1 MLSMFLRRLRLS
13 RVAPSALTGSSISVM
28 QDRVRRG
35 KSVDTSV
42 DAAGRSAC
50 ATSSRTGAR
59 GHRPSLV
66 LCAAFCLSVF
76 GQAPTIPELS
86 RARDAAQKSR
96 TLTDT
101 EKKQVTDLY
110 GKAIQS
116 LESAVRLKA
125 AQLGQER
132 LRASLEGERA
142 VLHGEVLKPAAGAAP
157 PPKKDET
164 AQQVQEALSLARTE
178 RSSRS
183 KAIGGLTIVSTDLNS
198 RREAIQKRRA
208 DILSEVQALDDQL
221 AAVAL
226 TAVSPE
232 WAAASKAQIQARKQE
247 LEQEQASLSSERDA
261 LEIRRTLIPVQRE
274 HAQMRL
280 EAAEQSIAELKNR
293 LETATRQDALREL
306 QRTQEAAQK
315 AASFSPVLAPT
326 AQEVRDFASRLWS
339 VSGVLDA
346 TQRTA
351 VNNDRLNQQ
360 ANRLVQIIANTR
372 RLYESFPPLSPSRE
386 WMRQIPHDLPS
397 IASVG
402 LARVRTLSVL
412 PALRREVLG
421 LEDQRVSEAAIES
434 QIQELKNAAAR
445 SGKPPNAA
453 EFETQARSLLQL
465 RRNLIEELLEAS
477 QNYERVLNRYDESSA
492 KVLYLLGDLLAFVSG
507 RILWT
512 RSVAGDLIPSGKDI
526 LGGLAWFALNP
537 DWPGLFR
544 ALLPWQSWY
553 PWLIAFVVLLYLL
566 FRLRPRLR
574 SRLQASAGALSD
586 PAKGKFRPLRAALV
600 STALLAAAW
609 PAVLLLI
616 RWMLLQVEDY
626 SLARALAFGLKYAV
640 GSLFTCLFFREA
652 LKDGSLAEVQLGWS
666 QPFRQALSAPL
677 RWLTPAVPTLYLMVM
692 ALAQEGALPNADLK
706 MQAYHDSLGR
716 LCFLAMLGC
725 LLWAGRRA
733 LRPEGAVAA
742 VVRER
747 ISSPRGFYWRLLS
760 RPFITVLLLAP
771 ILLALM
777 GYYFT
782 ALLFTKNML
791 HTAALTVALGFTS
804 ALIFRWRYDQRLRLT
819 APVDRS
825 GKDVAELSERQ
836 VRQLSFFGLTLLWIV
851 GGLWIWSA
859 ALPSLTMLRQVQLLP
874 TFQLLPQKTAEGPDQ
889 PQAQV
894 EPAAA
899 PAPAAALPLP
909 VPAAKPATPAEP
921 APPSSPLLLYDVV
934 LAGFVGLLVILF
946 VKNVPGLLEF
956 TVMRRFAFDAG
967 AKYAFSSIARYI
979 VIIIGVSIVSAM
991 LGVEWSKVQWLA
1003 AALTFGIGFGLQEI
1017 FANFASGLILLF
1029 DRSVRVG
1036 DAVSVGDL
1044 SGRVAQ
1050 IQMRA
1055 TTITLWDRSEMIV
1068 PNKQF
1073 ITSQLVNWTLSYPE
1087 TRVDVKVGVAYASD
1101 TDLVRRLLLEI
1112 GNANPHVLRLPPP
1125 EVFLTQFAD
1134 SAILFELRVFCLYE
1148 YGRLL
1153 LLDELHTAV
1162 LREFRANGISIAF
1175 PQIDVHVKTEGAGPF
1190 SDKMEFP
1197 EVRQPPPAV

>member
-1 MLSMFLRRLRLS
+1 MLSMHLRRLRLC
-13 RVAPSALTGSSISVM
+13 RMM
-28 QDRVRRG
+28 QR
-35 KSVDTSV
+35 
-42 DAAGRSAC
+42 
-50 ATSSRTGAR
+50 
-59 GHRPSLV
+59 L
-66 LCAAFCLSVF
+66 LLLAAFCIAVS

-101 EKKQVTDLY
+101 EKKQVADLY

-142 VLHGEVLKPAAGAAP
+142 ALHGEVLKPATGTAP

-183 KAIGGLTIVSTDLNS
+183 KVIGGLTLASTDLNS

-208 DILSEVQALDDQL
+208 EILTELQALDDQL

-232 WAAASKAQIQARKQE
+232 WATASKAQIQARKLE
-247 LEQEQASLSSERDA
+247 LEQEQASLTAERDA
-261 LEIRRTLIPVQRE
+261 LEVRRTLIPAQRE
-274 HAQMRL
+274 YSQMRI
-280 EAAEQSIAELKNR
+280 EAADQNIAELKNR

-306 QRTQEAAQK
+306 QRTQEAARK
-315 AASFSPVLAPT
+315 AANFSPILAPA
-326 AQEVRDFASRLWS
+326 AQEVQDFASRLWS

-346 TQRTA
+346 TQKTA

-412 PALRREVLG
+412 PSLRREVLG
-421 LEDQRVSEAAIES
+421 LDDQRVSEAAIES
-434 QIQELKNAAAR
+434 QVQELKNAAAR
-445 SGKPPNAA
+445 SSRPPNAA

-477 QNYERVLNRYDESSA
+477 QSYERVLDQYDESSA
-492 KVLYLLGDLLAFVSG
+492 KVLRLLGDLLAFVSS

-512 RSVAGDLIPSGKDI
+512 RSVAGDLVPSAKDI
-526 LGGLAWFALNP
+526 LGGLAWFAVNP
-537 DWPGLFR
+537 EWPGLFR

-553 PWLIAFVVLLYLL
+553 PWLIVFVVLLSLL

-574 SRLQASAGALSD
+574 ARIQASAEALSD

-600 STALLAAAW
+600 STLLLAAGW
-609 PAVLLLI
+609 PALLLI
-616 RWMLLQVEDY
+616 FRWMLLQVEDY
-626 SLARALAFGLKYAV
+626 NLARGLAFGLQYAV
-640 GSLFTCLFFREA
+640 GSLFACLFLRETFKDGGLAEVHLGWAQPFREA
-652 LKDGSLAEVQLGWS
+652 LSG
-666 QPFRQALSAPL
+666 PL
-677 RWLTPAVPTLYLMVM
+677 RWLTAAVPTLYLMVM
-692 ALAQEGALPNADLK
+692 ALAQEGALPNADLR

-716 LCFLAMLGC
+716 LCFIAMLYS
-725 LLWAGRRA
+725 LLRAARRA
-733 LRPEGAVAA
+733 LRPGGAVAA

-760 RPFITVLLLAP
+760 RPIFTVLLLAP
-771 ILLALM
+771 MLLALM

-819 APVDRS
+819 APPDRS
-825 GKDVAELSERQ
+825 GKDIAELSERQ

-851 GGLWIWSA
+851 CGLWIWSA
-859 ALPSLTMLRQVQLLP
+859 TLPSLTLLRQVQLMP
-874 TFQLLPQKTAEGPDQ
+874 SIKLLPQATAEDPDAQQ
-889 PQAQV
+889 PQA
-894 EPAAA
+894 ESAAA
-899 PAPAAALPLP
+899 PAPALPLP
-909 VPAAKPATPAEP
+909 VPAAKPATPAAP

-967 AKYAFSSIARYI
+967 AKYALSSIARYI
-979 VIIIGVSIVSAM
+979 VIIIGVGILSGI
-991 LGVEWSKVQWLA
+991 LGIEWSKVQWLA

-1112 GNANPHVLRLPPP
+1112 ADANPHVLRLPPP

-1134 SAILFELRVFCLYE
+1134 SAILFELRAFCLYE

-1162 LREFRANGISIAF
+1162 LREFREHGISIAF
-1175 PQIDVHVKTEGAGPF
+1175 PQIDVHLKPEGVGPS
-1190 SDKMEFP
+1190 SDSMVLP
-1197 EVRQPPPAV
+1197 QVRQPPPAV